1 MAQSA
6 SKDSSKSTL
15 AKQLLW
21 EKAALELPL
30 RWQYWGT
37 QLKLVILARDGI
49 VVDRLFADPTK
60 LFVLSPEPA
69 YADAVEN
76 PTAQSE
82 QDIRIRKEQ
91 TKKA

>member
-15 AKQLLW
+15 GNQLLW

-37 QLKLVILARDGI
+37 QLKLVILACEGI
-49 VVDRLFADPTK
+49 VVDLLFADPTK
-60 LFVLSPEPA
+60 HVILSPEPA
-69 YADAVEN
+69 
-76 PTAQSE
+76 
-82 QDIRIRKEQ
+82 
-91 TKKA
+91 